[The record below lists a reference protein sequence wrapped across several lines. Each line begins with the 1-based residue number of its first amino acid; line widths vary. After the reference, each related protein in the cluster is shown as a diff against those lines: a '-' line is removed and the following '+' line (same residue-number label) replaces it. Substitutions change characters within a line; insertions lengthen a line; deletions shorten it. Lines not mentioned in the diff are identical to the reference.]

1 MKLIYSLAKRTIE
14 PHSDIVYK
22 TFWVSMKNSKEM
34 GHEIELWGTTDA
46 IEKLGELADSI
57 VNVDDFDFELYD
69 DIKMKI
75 WEGIKPYE
83 ITIDGD
89 VFLCDSNLKMG
100 GLWLNV
106 DNEFKILSNEGKL
119 ILDTFNKFNPQQ
131 IIPEWDSTNTIGLS
145 TGLVNWG
152 MNEQFKK
159 HYIESYWKLRNWYFE
174 NQYEMVMKN
183 AKIHN
188 MYPAIS
194 HIICE
199 NLLYQLV
206 KYYGI
211 EYKELN
217 NNPNFKYIHKAG
229 EEKYKNNAFVAGIS
243 TLFAELKFRND
254 TVQNLYT
261 HIVKGGMRPFIF
273 LDNN

>member
-1 MKLIYSLAKRTIE
+1 
-14 PHSDIVYK
+14 
-22 TFWVSMKNSKEM
+22 MKNAKDL
-34 GHEIELWGTTDA
+34 GYEIELWGTSDA
-46 IEKLGELADSI
+46 IERLGTLAN
-57 VNVDDFDFELYD
+57 VVKNVDDFEFELYD
-69 DIKMKI
+69 DIKIKI
-75 WEGIKPYE
+75 WETIKPHE

-89 VFLCDSNLKMG
+89 VFLYDNNLRMG
-100 GLWLNV
+100 GLWLSV
-106 DNEFKILSNEGKL
+106 DNEFKILSDEGKQ
-119 ILDTFNKFNPQQ
+119 ILDTFNEFNPQQ
-131 IIPEWDSTNTIGLS
+131 IIPEWDSTNTIGLN

-159 HYIESYWKLRNWYFE
+159 HYIESYWKLRKWYFD
-174 NQYEMVMKN
+174 NQFEMVMKN
-183 AKIHN
+183 PKIHN

-229 EEKYKNNAFVAGIS
+229 EDKYKNNAFKIGITS
-243 TLFAELKFRND
+243 MYNELQFRND

-261 HIVKGGMRPFIF
+261 HMVDSGLRPFIF
-273 LDNN
+273 